1 MRDFMNWFLDF
12 VKQAVLLVF
21 SFVSADGFSFGYMM
35 LGIAVV
41 GAVVSATVGAV
52 AIVSN
57 ALSRGGRD

>member
-1 MRDFMNWFLDF
+1 MHEFMNWFLDF
-12 VKQAVLLVF
+12 LKQAVLLIF
-21 SFVSADGFSFGYMM
+21 SFVSADSFSFGYMM
-35 LGIAVV
+35 LGIAVL